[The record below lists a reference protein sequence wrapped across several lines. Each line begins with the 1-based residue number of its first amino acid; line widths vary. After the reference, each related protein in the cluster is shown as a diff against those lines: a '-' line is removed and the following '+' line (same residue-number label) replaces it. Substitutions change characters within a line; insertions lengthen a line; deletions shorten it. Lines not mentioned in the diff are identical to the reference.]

1 MHPATAPPTIAAPL
15 TQLLRR
21 GAVRSLYQPI
31 VDLDT
36 GAAVAYEALARGPHG
51 SPLESPGALFGTAH
65 ALGIVDELDRA
76 CRKAAIEGALAARL
90 APPLA
95 LFVNVEPAA
104 VLADDAP
111 LSHESELR
119 AGRLRVV
126 VELTER
132 ALTDRPADVLA
143 AVAWLRDHGC
153 GIALDDV
160 GVDERSLALMPFL
173 APDVIKLDMSLIHA
187 RGASPAA
194 ARVLNAV
201 AAEAERS
208 GALLLAEGIETEE
221 HLARARALRA
231 TLGQG
236 WLFGRPGALPADAA
250 ATDVDGLPPSG
261 CEDLPSGT
269 PFELIADR
277 RRLRRGDKRLLLALS
292 RQLEAE
298 ASALGGEAVV
308 LASFQH
314 ADFFT
319 PRSRQRYETLARS
332 AALVGA
338 LGFGLGHEPAPG
350 VRGAGLR
357 EDEALVGE
365 WDVAVVGPHF
375 AGAFVARDLGDTG
388 ADGDRRFDFFVTYER
403 ELVVRAAR
411 ALMARIV
418 PLAGQ

>member
-1 MHPATAPPTIAAPL
+1 MRSLAAPPALAGSLP
-15 TQLLRR
+15 QLLRR
-21 GAVRSLYQPI
+21 GGVRSLYQPI

-36 GAAVAYEALARGPHG
+36 GTAIAYEALARGPLG
-51 SPLESPGALFGTAH
+51 SALEFPRELFGAAH
-65 ALGIVDELDRA
+65 ELGLVPELDRA
-76 CRKAAIEGALAARL
+76 CRTAAIEGALAAGL
-90 APPLA
+90 APPQT
-95 LFVNVEPAA
+95 LFVNVEPVA
-104 VLADDAP
+104 VLGDDAP
-111 LSHESELR
+111 LSHEDDLLG
-119 AGRLRVV
+119 GRVRVI

-132 ALTDRPADVLA
+132 ALTDRPAEVLA
-143 AVAWLRDHGC
+143 AVAWLRERGC

-173 APDVIKLDMSLIHA
+173 APDVIKLDMSLIQA

-208 GALLLAEGIETEE
+208 GAVLLAEGIETED
-221 HLARARALRA
+221 HLARARAVGA

-236 WLFGRPGALPADAA
+236 WLFGRPAPLATGSPAMGADPVPLRPREP
-250 ATDVDGLPPSG
+250 LPP
-261 CEDLPSGT
+261 GT
-269 PFELIADR
+269 PFELIADLR
-277 RRLRRGDKRLLLALS
+277 RVRRGDKRLLLALS
-292 RQLEAE
+292 RQIEAE
-298 ASALGGEAVV
+298 ASTLGAEAVV
-308 LASFQH
+308 LATFQH
-314 ADFFT
+314 VDFFT
-319 PRSRQRYETLARS
+319 PRSRARYESLART

-338 LGFGLGHEPAPG
+338 LGQGLGEEPAAG

-357 EDEALVGE
+357 EDEPLVGE

-418 PLAGQ
+418 PAAGR